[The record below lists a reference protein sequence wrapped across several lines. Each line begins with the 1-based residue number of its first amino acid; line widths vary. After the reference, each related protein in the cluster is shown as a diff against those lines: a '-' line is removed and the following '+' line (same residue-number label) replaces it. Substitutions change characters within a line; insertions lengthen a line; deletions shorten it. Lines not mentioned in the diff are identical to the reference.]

1 MSQEDIDDMDEFIQ
15 GTVLKDYPDMNQ
27 SNEESHLTPMLVSG
41 EVSRK
46 RPSSDKQSNQV
57 CLLLNLCYFIY
68 FIYIKYYG
76 NYKLFCFF
84 LISAYEEVKKKL
96 SEWYKTRLVE
106 VMDLLHLS
114 WLDHLKTT
122 IFN

>member
-1 MSQEDIDDMDEFIQ
+1 MPWEDIDDMDEFIQ

-57 CLLLNLCYFIY
+57 CLF
-68 FIYIKYYG
+68 
-76 NYKLFCFF
+76 
-84 LISAYEEVKKKL
+84 
-96 SEWYKTRLVE
+96 
-106 VMDLLHLS
+106 
-114 WLDHLKTT
+114 
-122 IFN
+122 

>member
-1 MSQEDIDDMDEFIQ
+1 MVQLTTCNNMSQEDIDDMDEFIQ

-57 CLLLNLCYFIY
+57 CLF
-68 FIYIKYYG
+68 
-76 NYKLFCFF
+76 
-84 LISAYEEVKKKL
+84 
-96 SEWYKTRLVE
+96 
-106 VMDLLHLS
+106 
-114 WLDHLKTT
+114 
-122 IFN
+122 

>member
-1 MSQEDIDDMDEFIQ
+1 MSQEDIDHMDEFIQ

-46 RPSSDKQSNQV
+46 RPSSDKQSNVCSFLKVILYTLYTKILWKLQV
-57 CLLLNLCYFIY
+57 I
-68 FIYIKYYG
+68 
-76 NYKLFCFF
+76 LFCF

-96 SEWYKTRLVE
+96 SEWYRP
-106 VMDLLHLS
+106 D
-114 WLDHLKTT
+114 W
-122 IFN
+122 